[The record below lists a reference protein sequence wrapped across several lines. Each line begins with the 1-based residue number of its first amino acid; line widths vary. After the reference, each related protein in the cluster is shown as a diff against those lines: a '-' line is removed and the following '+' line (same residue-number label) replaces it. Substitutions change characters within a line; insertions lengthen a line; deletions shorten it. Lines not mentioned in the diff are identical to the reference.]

1 MGKPISN
8 QIVGVCRFSYAGFGG
23 FSASQQELWE
33 LEAMLY
39 DPTRM
44 RQRFFFFENIC
55 LPSLA
60 AQTDQDFKFV
70 ALIAD
75 TMPFKWRRRLKN
87 LMEIYPFLQVCT
99 LEAAGPLNS
108 TRRAYKRGWDRK
120 SEFMTGFRMD
130 DDDAVAIDYIAKTR
144 ELADHFL
151 EMGWAD
157 HEHNAVIAFHR
168 GLYWDMENDAAPF
181 HEFSEIGP
189 LGLASAM
196 ITPVETQTNMFRWN
210 HRKVAAHVR
219 RWMDP
224 TDMMFIRTLHG
235 HNDSDRSVPPGAEP
249 MTDHQAK
256 TLMRDRFGLEPV
268 KLINMMRRLRDDPMS
283 IEEEEPEDG
292 PPEPFVE
299 E

>member
-1 MGKPISN
+1 
-8 QIVGVCRFSYAGFGG
+8 
-23 FSASQQELWE
+23 
-33 LEAMLY
+33 
-39 DPTRM
+39 
-44 RQRFFFFENIC
+44 
-55 LPSLA
+55 
-60 AQTDQDFKFV
+60 
-70 ALIAD
+70 
-75 TMPFKWRRRLKN
+75 
-87 LMEIYPFLQVCT
+87 
-99 LEAAGPLNS
+99 
-108 TRRAYKRGWDRK
+108 
-120 SEFMTGFRMD
+120 
-130 DDDAVAIDYIAKTR
+130 
-144 ELADHFL
+144 
-151 EMGWAD
+151 
-157 HEHNAVIAFHR
+157 
-168 GLYWDMENDAAPF
+168 
-181 HEFSEIGP
+181 
-189 LGLASAM
+189 
-196 ITPVETQTNMFRWN
+196 MFRWN